1 MKKYKIVVYFLC
13 LISLLACTNE
23 KQQSEEVKEVMIQEN
38 SENVKDSSIVAI
50 DSAIIKGKL
59 YQAMFK
65 KDEFFYVLKEQDT
78 IMKKAELSPFFQ
90 FEDFDEDGNQDI
102 GFVCTSCSGV
112 NEYYFFDSTKNEFI
126 YLANNKLY
134 QELKKI
140 DKNYY
145 YSYSKAGCADMDW
158 ISFLVE
164 IKNFHAIPHARIY
177 GQGCKVK
184 AEPDL
189 ETKIEIF
196 NLSKQD
202 SIKGKLYE
210 TLPIGLIEKYE
221 NHKWGFIKE
230 YWSNNYEKFVK

>member
-1 MKKYKIVVYFLC
+1 MKKNKTVVYLLC
-13 LISLLACTNE
+13 LISLLACATKN
-23 KQQSEEVKEVMIQEN
+23 QQNKEVKEVIIQETSKN
-38 SENVKDSSIVAI
+38 LTDSSIVTI

-78 IMKKAELSPFFQ
+78 IMKKAGLSPFFQ
-90 FEDFDEDGNQDI
+90 FEDFDEDGNKDI

-112 NEYYFFDSTKNEFI
+112 IEYYFFDSTKNEFI

-134 QELKKI
+134 QGLKKI

-184 AEPDL
+184 AEPNL

-196 NLSKQD
+196 NLSKKD
-202 SIKGKLYE
+202 SIEGKLYQ
-210 TLPIGLIEKYE
+210 TIPIEVIEGYE
-221 NHKWGFIKE
+221 DHKWGFIKE
-230 YWSNNYEKFVK
+230 YWSNNYQNFVK